1 MKKTE
6 GLILCLFLLC
16 NAAGARNSG
25 NAAILDNSVEPV
37 NMSAPSCADCGDH
50 YMRTSKAVEIHTE
63 SGHRKGTY
71 SVWLS
76 GGKKYIKFNNEWICI
91 EGKTRFFH
99 NGNAY
104 VIKYSSK

>member
-6 GLILCLFLLC
+6 GLILCLLLLC
-16 NAAGARNSG
+16 NAAGARISG
-25 NAAILDNSVEPV
+25 NAVTSDNLVESVNIV
-37 NMSAPSCADCGDH
+37 APSSADCGDH
-50 YMRTSKAVEIHTE
+50 YMRTSKTVEIHTE
-63 SGHRKGTY
+63 SGHRKGTF